1 MTCRELISAVP
12 HEHYAP
18 NPYRLRPVGVSQYLT
33 DGHRPWQPAAH
44 RPAPARSHPR
54 QHRAVPPAGLFSG
67 DIVYD
72 GKLLDDIHG
81 ADQKNYV
88 ATIARLRNL
97 PVTVVHPGHES
108 PFDGTRLR
116 EIADAYIAARP

>member
-1 MTCRELISAVP
+1 MTRMKTLKTGSANLTKDI
-12 HEHYAP
+12 EAP
-18 NPYRLRPVGVSQYLT
+18 
-33 DGHRPWQPAAH
+33 
-44 RPAPARSHPR
+44 PR
-54 QHRAVPPAGLFSG
+54 GSSRAT

-72 GKLLDDIHG
+72 GRLLDDIHG

-97 PVTVVHPGHES
+97 PVTVLHPGHES

-116 EIADAYIAARP
+116 EITDAYIATRP

>member
-1 MTCRELISAVP
+1 M
-12 HEHYAP
+12 
-18 NPYRLRPVGVSQYLT
+18 
-33 DGHRPWQPAAH
+33 
-44 RPAPARSHPR
+44 
-54 QHRAVPPAGLFSG
+54 PPAGLFSG

-72 GKLLDDIHG
+72 GRLLDDIHG